1 MKLSPWV
8 FALIISCSLS
18 YGQYGKD
25 FEDMSQSEKHM
36 VYNSY
41 RKSPALGV
49 LYELFLPSSGYAYT
63 NKWKRG
69 LIIAV
74 IARGSIFYANN
85 LFTAANEFY
94 DDAFYYGEDH
104 PKFDGLYDLGGK
116 KETRGAIFMA
126 IGISTFIFELYDV
139 SKQTKKY
146 NHNLYRKI
154 FGKEPPSFSL
164 NLQPTYQGANLT
176 LAYKFD

>member
-25 FEDMSQSEKHM
+25 FEDMSQSEKIM
-36 VYNSY
+36 MYGQFK
-41 RKSPALGV
+41 KSPALGL
-49 LYELFLPSSGYAYT
+49 LYEVLIPTAGYAYAG
-63 NKWKRG
+63 KWERG
-69 LIIAV
+69 IMVKALQWGGSFAIGAV
-74 IARGSIFYANN
+74 SGSIFRQGGFKDKEEYFFLAS
-85 LFTAANEFY
+85 LMIIKIYTCY
-94 DDAFYYGEDH
+94 DASEQ
-104 PKFDGLYDLGGK
+104 
-116 KETRGAIFMA
+116 IN
-126 IGISTFIFELYDV
+126 
-139 SKQTKKY
+139 KY
-146 NHNLYRKI
+146 NHNLYRDI